1 VNIEI
6 RRACATLLA
15 LCVSVGVHGFEEDRL
30 QEIIIKGES
39 AELDEQSGVIT
50 YKGAVT
56 LKQGSLALSAD
67 VLRAVREDGQVVE
80 ITASQGEAADA
91 VSYAQCIRPDEPEVT
106 AVAQEM
112 IYDLRAQTIQL
123 RGDAVL
129 QQSDVEFRGTLI
141 LYDIARGKTEASGEV
156 EMRLP
161 ASVVNTL
168 GTGQEDQGSVPQ
180 LRAPC
185 RR

>member
-1 VNIEI
+1 MNIRI
-6 RRACATLLA
+6 SHAGPALLA
-15 LCVSVGVHGFEEDRL
+15 LCVFVCAYGLEEDRL
-30 QEIIIKGES
+30 QEIIIKGER

-50 YKGAVT
+50 YKGDVT
-56 LKQGSLALSAD
+56 LKQGSLELSAEI
-67 VLRAVREDGQVVE
+67 LRATRENGQVVE
-80 ITASQGEAADA
+80 IGASQGEAGDA

-106 AVAQEM
+106 ALAREM

-123 RGDAVL
+123 NGDAVL
-129 QQSDVEFRGTLI
+129 RQSDVEFRGNLI

-168 GTGQEDQGSVPQ
+168 GADQEDQGGAPG

-185 RR
+185 LR